1 MTNDEQEPLLSV
13 AQLPS
18 ASQPAVQC
26 ARIGRSSS
34 RSLTPVQTPKDD
46 AKGRSGKNQTHAVVK
61 RNIRDA
67 YYEDIHVMELKEAA
81 ERRTQKNAI
90 RMKELELQEK
100 KHAAK
105 VKKMEMDA
113 EIQKAQLNML
123 SNMASMF
130 ASGSGRLAGAGGL
143 SGRAESGSS
152 TPLDGSMTTESWVH
166 SQQASMS
173 SGDSSPSGQM
183 GVFSGS
189 VERSPDAEFIF
200 SANDLHFPD
209 AM

>member
-1 MTNDEQEPLLSV
+1 
-13 AQLPS
+13 
-18 ASQPAVQC
+18 
-26 ARIGRSSS
+26 
-34 RSLTPVQTPKDD
+34 
-46 AKGRSGKNQTHAVVK
+46 
-61 RNIRDA
+61 
-67 YYEDIHVMELKEAA
+67 MELKEAA
-81 ERRTQKNAI
+81 KRRTQKNAI
-90 RMKELELQEK
+90 RIKELELQEK

-130 ASGSGRLAGAGGL
+130 ALGSECLAGAGGL

-152 TPLDGSMTTESWVH
+152 TPLDGSMTMESWVQ

-173 SGDSSPSGQM
+173 SSDSSPSGQM
-183 GVFSGS
+183 GVFSSS

-200 SANDLHFPD
+200 SVNDLHFPN

>member
-1 MTNDEQEPLLSV
+1 MAGMTNDEQEPLLSV

-46 AKGRSGKNQTHAVVK
+46 AKGRSGKNQTHTAVK

-123 SNMASMF
+123 KQH
-130 ASGSGRLAGAGGL
+130 GK
-143 SGRAESGSS
+143 AESGSS
-152 TPLDGSMTTESWVH
+152 TPLDGSMTMESWVH